1 MNDDLGSLIT
11 SLAGYQPG
19 DRVRVWWVGR
29 RTPAGPPRGVHR
41 VRRRTLEQEGAMKP
55 ALNTREALALIGPR
69 RGLKLTYYARE
80 LSSVGKNDE
89 EGMRRAVARARA
101 FAAVLWGYGWSTLRM
116 DYCGACE
123 SRSVLEIIGERSNP

>member
-1 MNDDLGSLIT
+1 MSGPDPKASER
-11 SLAGYQPG
+11 QPSPIPAALTALRAY
-19 DRVRVWWVGR
+19 RVGEVL
-29 RTPAGPPRGVHR
+29 
-41 VRRRTLEQEGAMKP
+41 TLHEE
-55 ALNTREALALIGPR
+55 TREALALIGPR

-123 SRSVLEIIGERSNP
+123 ARSVLEIIGKRSNP